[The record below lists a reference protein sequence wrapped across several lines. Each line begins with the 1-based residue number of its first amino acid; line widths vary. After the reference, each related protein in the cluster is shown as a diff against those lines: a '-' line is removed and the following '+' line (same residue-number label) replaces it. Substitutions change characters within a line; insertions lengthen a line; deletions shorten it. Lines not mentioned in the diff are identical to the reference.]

1 MYRPIVSQT
10 MIDYKIFINNGN
22 EAFGTTGKTISIEEQ
37 PRTVSVDFLADAI
50 NSQNELIPK
59 RTVKEVLS
67 IFGTVASRLMAEG
80 MALQFQ
86 NDGDVLLRLYTD
98 ARIKDGNI
106 NLARARELTHNPE
119 LTEEQMVA
127 RAGELVGLAGVQLR
141 AYAEVQT
148 KFNELLKSFKP
159 QPNATGIVERARIE
173 RKNGEGGTDDQ
184 QGGGSGT
191 DDQQGGGSNDPNE

>member
-37 PRTVSVDFLADAI
+37 PRTISVDFLADAI

-159 QPNATGIVERARIE
+159 QPNATGVVERARIE
-173 RKNGEGGTDDQ
+173 RKNGEGGTDD
-184 QGGGSGT
+184 GSGT
-191 DDQQGGGSNDPNE
+191 DDQQGGGSTDPNE

>member
-1 MYRPIVSQT
+1 

-159 QPNATGIVERARIE
+159 QPNATGVVERARIE

-184 QGGGSGT
+184 QGGGS
-191 DDQQGGGSNDPNE
+191 NDPNE

>member
-106 NLARARELTHNPE
+106 NLARARELTRNPE

-159 QPNATGIVERARIE
+159 QPNATGVVERARIE
-173 RKNGEGGTDDQ
+173 RKNGEGGTD
-184 QGGGSGT
+184 GGSGT
-191 DDQQGGGSNDPNE
+191 DDQQGGGSTDPNE

>member
-173 RKNGEGGTDDQ
+173 RKNGEGGTDD
-184 QGGGSGT
+184 GSGT
-191 DDQQGGGSNDPNE
+191 DDQQGGSTDPNE

>member
-10 MIDYKIFINNGN
+10 MIDYKIFINNDN

-159 QPNATGIVERARIE
+159 QPNATGVVERARIE
-173 RKNGEGGTDDQ
+173 RKNGEGGT
-184 QGGGSGT
+184 GGGSGT

>member
-119 LTEEQMVA
+119 LTEDEMVA

-159 QPNATGIVERARIE
+159 QPNATGVVERARIE
-173 RKNGEGGTDDQ
+173 RKNGEGGT
-184 QGGGSGT
+184 GT
-191 DDQQGGGSNDPNE
+191 DDQQGGGEGGGSTDPNE

>member
-159 QPNATGIVERARIE
+159 QPNATGVVERARIE
-173 RKNGEGGTDDQ
+173 RKNGEGST
-184 QGGGSGT
+184 GGGSGT

>member
-148 KFNELLKSFKP
+148 KFNEMLKSFKP

-173 RKNGEGGTDDQ
+173 RKNGEGGTDD
-184 QGGGSGT
+184 GSGT
-191 DDQQGGGSNDPNE
+191 DDQQGGSTDPNE

>member
-159 QPNATGIVERARIE
+159 QPNATGVVERARIE
-173 RKNGEGGTDDQ
+173 RKNGEGGT
-184 QGGGSGT
+184 GT
-191 DDQQGGGSNDPNE
+191 DDQQGGGGTEGGGSTDPNE

>member
-119 LTEEQMVA
+119 LTEDEMVA

-159 QPNATGIVERARIE
+159 QPNATGVVERARIE
-173 RKNGEGGTDDQ
+173 RKNGEGGT
-184 QGGGSGT
+184 GT
-191 DDQQGGGSNDPNE
+191 DDQQGGGSTDPNE

>member
-159 QPNATGIVERARIE
+159 QPNATGVVERARIE

-184 QGGGSGT
+184 QGGGS
-191 DDQQGGGSNDPNE
+191 NDPNE